1 MHGIVYTT
9 TEMLYAVAHDE
20 IISAKHAIVALHLG
34 EYRLGDSDLRSF
46 IFHYQTRHSTL
57 TSIKHGVT
65 TSSHTSHIDSYFVC
79 EKTLRKSTFC
89 H

>member
-34 EYRLGDSDLRSF
+34 EYRLGDGDLRSL
-46 IFHYQTRHSTL
+46 YSTIRRG
-57 TSIKHGVT
+57 TPPS
-65 TSSHTSHIDSYFVC
+65 
-79 EKTLRKSTFC
+79 RA
-89 H
+89 

>member
-20 IISAKHAIVALHLG
+20 IISAKHAIVALHLVNT
-34 EYRLGDSDLRSF
+34 DSVMVICGALYST
-46 IFHYQTRHSTL
+46 ITTRHSTL
-57 TSIKHGVT
+57 TSIKHGVA
-65 TSSHTSHIDSYFVC
+65 TSRHTSHIDSYFVC
-79 EKTLRKSTFC
+79 QKTLRKATFC